1 MPTTLSSPR
10 QGQGLMDFVFPV
22 PSTIPM
28 ELALNACLLNEN
40 IKNPGSRH

>member
-28 ELALNACLLNEN
+28 ELALNACLLNEH
-40 IKNPGSRH
+40 IK